1 MDIVTFASPSAVH
14 NWADNVGTSLP
25 AVAIG
30 PTTAAA
36 ARKLGFCNVY
46 SPKVGSK
53 GVKPWVELIKEIV
66 IAHNTAK
73 IKM

>member
-36 ARKLGFCNVY
+36 ARKLGFCDVY
-46 SPKVGSK
+46 SPK
-53 GVKPWVELIKEIV
+53 VELIKEIV

-73 IKM
+73 NM